1 MIIEDCLFTYFL
13 LSNPSNPHAM
23 KDPIT
28 NATRYINGFPIVGT
42 TKIPP

>member
-1 MIIEDCLFTYFL
+1 MIIEDCLFITFF